1 MESSNA
7 GNSRIAVEN
16 FILVHCSV
24 FLHRV
29 PECPMSFLDTLLI
42 VAGPLPVSMAG
53 VREN

>member
-7 GNSRIAVEN
+7 GNRRAVEN

-42 VAGPLPVSMAG
+42 VAGPLPVSVAG